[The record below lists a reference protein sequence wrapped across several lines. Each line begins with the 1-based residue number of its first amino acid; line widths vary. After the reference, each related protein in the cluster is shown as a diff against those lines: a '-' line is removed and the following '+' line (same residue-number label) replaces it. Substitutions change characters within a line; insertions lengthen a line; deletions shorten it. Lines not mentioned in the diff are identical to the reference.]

1 MQQRPSLICEER
13 RSDRRLLGRRRLR
26 SGLMMMALR
35 CPNAAAA
42 GIRMEVDSGLLRGF

>member
-13 RSDRRLLGRRRLR
+13 RSDRRLLGRRRR
-26 SGLMMMALR
+26 SGLMIMALR
-35 CPNAAAA
+35 CPNAA

>member
-13 RSDRRLLGRRRLR
+13 RSDRRLLGRRRRR
-26 SGLMMMALR
+26 SGLMIMALR
-35 CPNAAAA
+35 CPNAA